1 MGFILANLVIVESPA
16 TAKTIQK
23 YLGKGYEVIASMG
36 HIRDLPKSKLG
47 VDVDN
52 DFEPIYVD
60 IKGKEDLIK
69 ELKKKAK
76 KSDAVYLAT
85 DPDREGEAISWHLA
99 QMLGV
104 DMTKENRV
112 TFNEITKTGVKYGME
127 HPRVIDTKLVDAQQA
142 RRILDRIV
150 GYKISPFLW
159 RKVRRGLSAG
169 RVQSVAMRIIM
180 DREEEIRKF
189 QQQEYWSIDAKL
201 AAKGYARK
209 PFPAKLYSVD
219 GKKLELTSIPNEER
233 AREIV
238 AMLDNAEYLV
248 GTVKKGVRRKSP
260 SPPFITST
268 LQQEA
273 SRRLGYQ
280 SRRTMKVAQEL
291 YEGVELEDAG
301 ATGLIT
307 YMRTDSLRISDEA
320 AQQAEDYI
328 VGKYGKDY
336 LPSTRRVFKS
346 KKNAQDAHEA
356 IRPSDPALT
365 PDSIKKSLSA
375 EQYKL
380 YKLIWERFIAS
391 QMANALLDTV
401 AVDINAANCVFKAS
415 GFTVRFDGFTVLY
428 EDTKESEEEGSAA
441 LPPLEEGALLNLKEL
456 APNQHF
462 TQPPARYTEA
472 SLIKTLEE
480 NGIGRP
486 STYAPTITTILGRNY
501 VEREGKALKPTA
513 LGEVTTKLMEEQF
526 SNIVDV
532 TFTANMEK
540 GLDEVEEGHA
550 SYVDTLRDF
559 YGPFIETL
567 EQAEK
572 NMDGT
577 RIKVPDE
584 ETDVVCELCGR
595 KMVIKTGRFGKFLAC
610 PGFPECRNTKKIVK
624 ETGGICPVCG
634 GKVLAKK
641 SKNGK
646 GYYGCEHNPQCQFMT
661 WDKPLEEKCPKC
673 GAALFQKTGRGALI
687 HCLKEGCDYS
697 RPVKKKS
704 AKDDAEE

>member
-1 MGFILANLVIVESPA
+1 MANLVIVESPA
-16 TAKTIQK
+16 KVKTIQK